1 MDGPTDFPR
10 LTKRVMLMGLIY
22 AMGGFVYG
30 YDTGDYIIFS
40 FTFFGIRSYIYVHQV
55 RFPASSRWRVS
66 SGHLASLIPQQGRT
80 SSPPRGQA

>member
-1 MDGPTDFPR
+1 MDGPANPPR

-30 YDTGDYIIFS
+30 YDTGDCVIFS
-40 FTFFGIRSYIYVHQV
+40 CGFFERGPYIYVHKV